1 MKFASPAGLLP
12 LISGMTGGRL
22 RGFLRAPA
30 AFFRNPRGADTGSNA
45 IRLSLD

>member
-1 MKFASPAGLLP
+1 MKFPSPAGLLP

-30 AFFRNPRGADTGSNA
+30 AFFEICMVQIPARTRSV
-45 IRLSLD
+45 